1 MNDLLGQMAFSE
13 ITLEA
18 VPSVADVPAEAWDA
32 CANPRKPAGKANG
45 FDPLASPR
53 AASCIET
60 ISTYN
65 PFVSHA
71 FLSALESSGSA
82 AMRTGWAARHLLAK
96 IDGTVAGI
104 VPCYLKSHSRGEYVF
119 DRGWADAYERA
130 GGRYYPKLQVSVP
143 FTPATGPRLLIRDG
157 VDREQ
162 IASALASG
170 LIALTGVS
178 KASSAHVTF
187 APEEEW
193 KFLARHGFLQRTDQ
207 QFHWHNQGFAS
218 FEDFLAT
225 LNSRHRKAIKR
236 ERREAV
242 ASGITIH
249 WLSGSGITED
259 AWDAFFE
266 FYMETGSR
274 KWGRPYLS
282 RAFYSLIGESMASDV
297 LLVMA
302 RRNHRWIAGAINFI
316 GSDTLFGRHW
326 GAIEHH
332 PFLHF
337 EVCYYQAIEF
347 AIKHRLKVVE
357 AGAQGEHKIARGYV
371 PQTTYSA
378 HYIADPGLRRAIDDY
393 LRRERAYVAEAGRE
407 LAEATP
413 FRKSA
418 DEAP

>member
-1 MNDLLGQMAFSE
+1 MAVCKL
-13 ITLEA
+13 TLEA
-18 VPSVADVPAEAWDA
+18 VASVADVPADAWDA
-32 CANPRKPAGKANG
+32 CATSARLFAE
-45 FDPLASPR
+45 ASPGG
-53 AASCIET
+53 ET
-60 ISTYN
+60 PSVYN

-71 FLSALESSGSA
+71 FFSALEASGSA
-82 AMRTGWAARHLLAK
+82 AIRAGWAPRHLVAK

-143 FTPATGPRLLIRDG
+143 FTPATGPRILIRDG
-157 VDREQ
+157 VEVEE
-162 IASALASG
+162 IASALARG

-187 APEEEW
+187 AREDEW
-193 KFLARHGFLQRTDQ
+193 KLLAHHGFLRRTDQ
-207 QFHWHNQGFAS
+207 QFHWHNHGFAS

-236 ERREAV
+236 ERREAI
-242 ASGITIH
+242 ANGITIS
-249 WLSGSGITED
+249 WLTGSDITED

-274 KWGRPYLS
+274 KWGRPYLT
-282 RAFYSLIGESMASDV
+282 RAFYSMIGESMARDV

-302 RRNHRWIAGAINFI
+302 RRNQRFIAGAINFI

-347 AIKHRLKVVE
+347 AIARRLKVVE

-378 HYIADPGLRRAIDDY
+378 HYIADPGLRRAIDEY

-407 LAEATP
+407 LAETAP
-413 FRKSA
+413 FRKTA
-418 DEAP
+418 DDTP